1 LAGIFG
7 QKVIVVPNAAT
18 AGARDKIDMPE
29 SIRIAGMLGSVQ
41 KEDTVGFA
49 KRLSSP
55 A

>member
-1 LAGIFG
+1 VGIFG

-18 AGARDKIDMPE
+18 GGAGDKIGMPE